1 MSDTHD
7 HHGPDYLAHH
17 FDTPEQ
23 QFESGKLGMW
33 LFLVTEVMMFGGLFC
48 AYALYRANHPDI
60 FAYAHGFLDWKMG
73 GINTAILLAS
83 SFTMA
88 LAVRAAQLG
97 QQKILVLMLVLTLG
111 GGFGFLIIKYF
122 EYTSKFAEN
131 IWPGTQNLYYTV
143 EGELNSNTLE
153 IEGSD
158 EKLPIDREAQL
169 KAIAVVEA
177 KKLITH
183 GYTPHPVQA
192 SYQLYSDRGVFKALE
207 DYDKYL
213 EKKGKHAHYL
223 ADVMDKF
230 ADAGV
235 ADAIAWAET
244 HGGHAYDDGDD
255 HGHDG
260 ADKDGHND
268 DGGHAEPKPDQ
279 SDAPAYAADPAIDTT
294 KIASLV
300 PVASASAGGSTIKP
314 PAAGS
319 TGLVDSQAHRVA
331 LADDHGH
338 GDHHSGGH
346 AAPPLGMPDLSHTKY
361 YIPYEFQPKSVQ
373 DRIHLFF
380 QIYFMATGLHAL
392 HVIIGMG
399 CITWVLGKALT
410 GAFSPA
416 YNVPVD
422 IVGLYWHIVDL
433 IWIFLFPWQLLTAV
447 FLALMVLTIL
457 TVAAIFVNLGPLNLP
472 VALGIALV
480 KAVLVVLIF
489 MHIYWDRAFHGL
501 CILGSL
507 GFVTLFIGF
516 VMIDTWQY
524 EPTIT
529 AQDALNAHEAANDGT
544 GNYVPPPGL
553 METDPH

>member
-1 MSDTHD
+1 MSDTHQHD
-7 HHGPDYLAHH
+7 DHGHHGPEYLAHH

-97 QQKILVLMLVLTLG
+97 QQKFLILMLVLTLG
-111 GGFGFLIIKYF
+111 GGFGFLVIKYF

-131 IWPGTQNLYYTV
+131 IWPGTKNLYYTV
-143 EGELNSNTLE
+143 ENDLNQNTLE

-158 EKLPIDREAQL
+158 QKPLIDREAQL
-169 KAIAVVEA
+169 KAIAVVES
-177 KKLITH
+177 KKLMTH

-192 SYQLYSDRGVFKALE
+192 SYDLYADRGVFKALE
-207 DYDKYL
+207 KYDKEL

-223 ADVMDKF
+223 HDIKKMF

-235 ADAIAWAET
+235 ADAVAWVDE
-244 HGGHAYDDGDD
+244 HGHGDAHGDGHAKDDD
-255 HGHDG
+255 
-260 ADKDGHND
+260 
-268 DGGHAEPKPDQ
+268 HAEPAHDDSH
-279 SDAPAYAADPAIDTT
+279 SDAPAYAADPAIDTSSV
-294 KIASLV
+294 ASLV
-300 PVASASAGGSTIKP
+300 PVASATAGASTIKP
-314 PAAGS
+314 PSSGS
-319 TGLVDSQAHRVA
+319 TGLVAEQAHVVA
-331 LADDHGH
+331 LPGDHGH
-338 GDHHSGGH
+338 DSH
-346 AAPPLGMPDLSHTKY
+346 ANAPPLGAPDLSHTKY
-361 YIPYEFQPKSVQ
+361 YIPYELQPKSVQ

-399 CITWVLGKALT
+399 CITWVLGKAMT
-410 GAFSPA
+410 GAFSPE

-433 IWIFLFPWQLLTAV
+433 IWIFLFPLLY
-447 FLALMVLTIL
+447 
-457 TVAAIFVNLGPLNLP
+457 
-472 VALGIALV
+472 
-480 KAVLVVLIF
+480 LI
-489 MHIYWDRAFHGL
+489 H
-501 CILGSL
+501 
-507 GFVTLFIGF
+507 
-516 VMIDTWQY
+516 
-524 EPTIT
+524 
-529 AQDALNAHEAANDGT
+529 
-544 GNYVPPPGL
+544 
-553 METDPH
+553 